1 MEYFAAIKQI
11 VVDLNMLIW
20 KVLQVISLSE
30 KARFRTMYI
39 NSYIN
44 ISVWTY
50 ICTQV
55 CHILLHTASLYLTS
69 WIGSATLS
77 KMYNETNFIDM
88 LIDINKSQFP
98 AAFHQHY
105 NEMTLIED
113 LLWVYLFIMIS
124 FGYKFG
130 GFASSLYIGNSF
142 KEAGFEVNGVCFAV
156 QGALHSESA

>member
-39 NSYIN
+39 NSYTN

-50 ICTQV
+50 ICTYV
-55 CHILLHTASLYLTS
+55 CHILLHTASPYLTS

-77 KMYNETNFIDM
+77 KKYTNFLDM
-88 LIDINKSQFP
+88 LIHINKS
-98 AAFHQHY
+98 
-105 NEMTLIED
+105 
-113 LLWVYLFIMIS
+113 
-124 FGYKFG
+124 
-130 GFASSLYIGNSF
+130 
-142 KEAGFEVNGVCFAV
+142 
-156 QGALHSESA
+156 